1 MKDINDSSI
10 FTNMSTLIANS
21 SKDHDAATQALIEV
35 YLKFELASVVFLVL
49 LAAVTIPTNILLL
62 MLIRMDPL
70 KCFNKPTT
78 PFIVGLAVADLLTG
92 LTTEPFFAIYYYARH
107 ISPSRTV
114 SPGVLLL
121 YRAGQFA
128 STVAISSSFLIV
140 LALSWSQYIAVAF
153 PHRYSTLITRKRV
166 TVCVCGSW
174 VYFFCF
180 SLLQFAKIDLISFL
194 KADLVLH
201 PTLISAVLLI
211 TIILLYKSFQQEI
224 QRKRSFAG
232 RSKNDHENRARKE
245 AENIERQFTIVTIY
259 LAGILLASAL
269 PHMVIQYVFL
279 YGTFSVRGHM
289 YLSICLRVRDLL
301 LFLKVALDAF
311 IYAWRL
317 KTYRQTFQHTVKCC
331 VFKRKDNGGNSLII

>member
-1 MKDINDSSI
+1 MNGTSV
-10 FTNMSTLIANS
+10 ANS
-21 SKDHDAATQALIEV
+21 SKGYDAAMLSLIEL
-35 YLKFELASVVFLVL
+35 YFQFELASVVFLAI

-92 LTTEPFFAIYYYARH
+92 LTTEPFFAIYYYARYFN
-107 ISPSRTV
+107 PSRTV
-114 SPGVLLL
+114 SPEVMLLH
-121 YRAGQFA
+121 RAGQFA

-153 PHRYSTLITRKRV
+153 PHRYSTWITRKRV
-166 TVCVCGSW
+166 KICVCGSW

-180 SLLQFAKIDLISFL
+180 SLLQFAKIDLMSFL

-201 PTLISAVLLI
+201 PTLFSAALLV

-224 QRKRSFAG
+224 QRKRSFV
-232 RSKNDHENRARKE
+232 RSKSDHENKARKE

-259 LAGILLASAL
+259 LAGILLVSVL
-269 PHMVIQYVFL
+269 PHVVIQYVYL
-279 YGTFSVRGHM
+279 YGTFSVRDHL
-289 YLSICLRVRDLL
+289 YLSICIRLRDLL

-317 KTYRQTFQHTVKCC
+317 KNYRQTLQHTLKCC
-331 VFKRKDNGGNSLII
+331 VFQRKVNEAGNSLITDLSVLRT